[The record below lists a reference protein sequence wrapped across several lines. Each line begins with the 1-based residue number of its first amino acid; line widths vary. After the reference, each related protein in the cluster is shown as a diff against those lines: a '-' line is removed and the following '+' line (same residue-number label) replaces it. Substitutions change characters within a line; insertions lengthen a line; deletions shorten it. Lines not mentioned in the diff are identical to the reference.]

1 MNRAK
6 GPVLLTVAALI
17 WGTAFVAQSVGMD
30 HVGPFTFN
38 AVRSYIGAVAL
49 LPMIGI
55 FSAIKRRGNLE
66 QFKAESKKSRKTLL
80 LGGLICGIFLCVA
93 SLFQQTGIQYT
104 TVGKAGFLT
113 ALYIVIVPLLGIFL
127 GRRPGLKIWI
137 SVIIALAGTYFL
149 SMKENFSI
157 DAGDIYV
164 IMCAVFFSFHILL
177 VDRIAPKVDGVKL
190 SCIQFFVSATLSL
203 IMALIFEKPEI
214 GSILSAW
221 QPLLYTGIMSSG
233 VAYTLQIIGQRGT
246 NPAVASLIMSMESLF
261 SAVSGWLILGEELS
275 GREIAGCALV
285 FVAVVLSQLPS
296 KTRAA
301 GKSLQKK

>member
-1 MNRAK
+1 MNRLK

-30 HVGPFTFN
+30 YIGPFTFN
-38 AVRSYIGAVAL
+38 AVRSYIGAMAL
-49 LPMIGI
+49 LPLIAV
-55 FSAIKRRGNLE
+55 FSVIKRRGDIE
-66 QFKAESKKSRKTLL
+66 KFREESKRTRKTLL
-80 LGGLICGIFLCVA
+80 LGGLVCGVFLCVA

-104 TVGKAGFLT
+104 SVGKAGFLT
-113 ALYIVIVPLLGIFL
+113 ALYIVIVPILGIFI
-127 GRRPGLKIWI
+127 GKKPGLKIWL

-149 SMKENFSI
+149 SIKENFSI

-177 VDRIAPKVDGVKL
+177 VDRIAPKVDGVRL
-190 SCIQFFVSATLSL
+190 SCLQFFVSGTLSL
-203 IMALIFEKPEI
+203 IMALIFEKPSI
-214 GSILSAW
+214 GGILSAW

-246 NPAVASLIMSMESLF
+246 NPAVASIIMSMESLF

-275 GREIAGCALV
+275 GREIFGCALV
-285 FVAVVLSQLPS
+285 FSAVVLSQLHIGRKERQ
-296 KTRAA
+296 KT
-301 GKSLQKK
+301 